1 MDWAEHPGFAVTNRI
16 ISDFSRSNRAFF
28 WEPFPNRLG
37 DIITTFVVYGYERNG
52 GNPYSNET
60 GWVVFQFAVASFFAL
75 PSAIIGAILSN
86 RPCMPWTWNLTRS
99 SAVSDVSNACI

>member
-1 MDWAEHPGFAVTNRI
+1 MTLSWDRFATMDWAEHPGFAVTNRI
-16 ISDFSRSNRAFF
+16 ISFFSRSNRAFF

-60 GWVVFQFAVASFFAL
+60 GWVVFQLAVASFFAL

-86 RPCMPWTWNLTRS
+86 RPCMP
-99 SAVSDVSNACI
+99 